1 MIASLKAFYMG
12 RHIREK
18 ILLAGWFVVVAAVW
32 LSSYF
37 GRTTHFYRSVV
48 QTNFILKDQAHWLSN
63 RASIEAQAQAA
74 AGKLDAV
81 RTLDATRLLAE
92 VSAIAADSGLVKNTT
107 SGESKDSPI
116 GQFSVHT
123 MQFNVT
129 KVDWLSL
136 KQFYLSL
143 SKRSPYIGIEQFSMQ
158 VDRANP
164 SLLSANFQISSVE
177 IQKPQ

>member
-1 MIASLKAFYMG
+1 MIRTLRAFFLG
-12 RHIREK
+12 RLFREK
-18 ILLAGWFVVVAAVW
+18 VLLTGWVVLVASVW
-32 LSSYF
+32 LSNLI
-37 GRTTHFYRSVV
+37 GRTTRFVRTVHSTTTTLSE
-48 QTNFILKDQAHWLSN
+48 QQHWLAN
-63 RASIEAQAQAA
+63 RTTIEAQAESA

-92 VSAIAADSGLVKNTT
+92 VSAIATDLALKNTT

-123 MQFNVT
+123 LQFNVT
-129 KVDWLSL
+129 KVDWATL
-136 KQFYLSL
+136 KQFYLAL

-158 VDRANP
+158 VDRANS

-177 IQKPQ
+177 ISRN